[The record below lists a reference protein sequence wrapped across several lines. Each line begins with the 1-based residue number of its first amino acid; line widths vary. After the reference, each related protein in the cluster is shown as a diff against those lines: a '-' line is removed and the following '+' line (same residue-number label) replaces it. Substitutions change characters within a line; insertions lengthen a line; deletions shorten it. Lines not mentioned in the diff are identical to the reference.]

1 MLGGLVLGGL
11 GCRAAP
17 AATAAPAA
25 APAAEAPPLTLAPRY
40 AATFDADSTGCRGM
54 SVAAYDGAVV
64 LTTAG
69 HHTTLE
75 LELTAKDLMGEL
87 PFEISPAVERTP
99 PQPRVCR
106 WSGVGTSRPGHWTAS
121 LEPAEDLDPNVCGQS
136 VPFTIDC
143 RPDVLTLPE
152 GPASS
157 VLRCTLGSPYP
168 AALWVVV
175 GGEELMVSEEPLHL
189 RMRAGTFGLAQ
200 QEFSRTAAPEPSQ

>member
-17 AATAAPAA
+17 AAVPVEAPAA
-25 APAAEAPPLTLAPRY
+25 TTVVEAPPLALAPRY
-40 AATFDADSTGCRGM
+40 ASTFDADSTGCRGM
-54 SVAAYDGAVV
+54 SVAAYDGTVV
-64 LTTAG
+64 LTTAD
-69 HHTTLE
+69 HHTTLA
-75 LELTAKDLMGEL
+75 LELTAKDLLGEL

-121 LEPAEDLDPNVCGQS
+121 LEPAEDLDTSVCGES

-143 RPDVLTLPE
+143 RPDGLALPE
-152 GPASS
+152 DPASP

-168 AALWVVV
+168 GVLWVVV
-175 GGEELMVSEEPLHL
+175 GGEEIVVSERPLHMRL
-189 RMRAGTFGLAQ
+189 RAGGFGLAR
-200 QEFSRTAAPEPSQ
+200 QEFFSRAPSG